1 MRILIVDDEPMM
13 LDMAEDVIKEV
24 KPEAE
29 IYSTLNS

>member
-29 IYSTLNS
+29 IYSILNS